1 MNLSK
6 SVKEEFIKLLTEK
19 YNHKE
24 IPNSSL
30 IPVNDPSV
38 LFTTSGM
45 HPLVVYLLGEPHRL
59 GKRLVN
65 IQRCFRTDDI
75 EEVGDT
81 IHHTLFEMLGYWSLG
96 DYFKELSLDIT
107 FAYFVNK
114 LQFNPN
120 RLYSTVFVGNTDV
133 ELDTISINK
142 WKELYRS
149 VGMEP
154 GVWDGKNFT
163 ENTRIFPL
171 LKKENWWGPVGDMG
185 PCGPDSELFYWRGK
199 GKPDLRRFVPWDTSN
214 MFIEI
219 SNNVFM
225 GYNKTK
231 DMRYVPLTQKNIDFG
246 GGYERIT
253 LISQFKE
260 EDGSLDMK
268 YSVYDTELFDVQ
280 RELLEELSGKSF
292 QESTKEEI
300 KNLRIVLDHMRGI
313 IFLLTEGVLPRN
325 KDRGYILRRLIRR
338 VMRMGKVL
346 GIEKPFVLELGTSFF
361 ETYKEQYSHFGEQ
374 LTSVC
379 EVLKTEIDKFNITLD
394 RGLKKLESLHLNK
407 KNVTGMELFNL
418 FETYGFPCELSL
430 EVLSIDGKG
439 YLLILDEF
447 NKCMRKH
454 QELSRMSSVEK
465 FRGGLT
471 DNLEK
476 M

>member
-171 LKKENWWGPVGDMG
+171 LKKENW
-185 PCGPDSELFYWRGK
+185 
-199 GKPDLRRFVPWDTSN
+199 
-214 MFIEI
+214 
-219 SNNVFM
+219 
-225 GYNKTK
+225 
-231 DMRYVPLTQKNIDFG
+231 
-246 GGYERIT
+246 
-253 LISQFKE
+253 
-260 EDGSLDMK
+260 
-268 YSVYDTELFDVQ
+268 
-280 RELLEELSGKSF
+280 
-292 QESTKEEI
+292 
-300 KNLRIVLDHMRGI
+300 
-313 IFLLTEGVLPRN
+313 
-325 KDRGYILRRLIRR
+325 
-338 VMRMGKVL
+338 
-346 GIEKPFVLELGTSFF
+346 
-361 ETYKEQYSHFGEQ
+361 
-374 LTSVC
+374 
-379 EVLKTEIDKFNITLD
+379 
-394 RGLKKLESLHLNK
+394 
-407 KNVTGMELFNL
+407 
-418 FETYGFPCELSL
+418 
-430 EVLSIDGKG
+430 
-439 YLLILDEF
+439 
-447 NKCMRKH
+447 
-454 QELSRMSSVEK
+454 
-465 FRGGLT
+465 
-471 DNLEK
+471 
-476 M
+476 